1 VRGGCGQPPF
11 ATDLREC
18 AILLAKL
25 VAREMNDDGAAVK
38 GNTPIVSP
46 STVAPSGEIV
56 LTSRLY
62 TLDKKRRRVLAGLTP
77 EETTEFEL
85 LDAQLPLDGKP
96 AWRHSELPLSPKEQR
111 WLELFRRTEAARKQT
126 AA

>member
-1 VRGGCGQPPF
+1 
-11 ATDLREC
+11 
-18 AILLAKL
+18 
-25 VAREMNDDGAAVK
+25 MMGAEVK
-38 GNTPIVSP
+38 GNTPIASQ
-46 STVAPSGEIV
+46 SALAPSGDEV
-56 LTSRLY
+56 LLTSCMY

-96 AWRHSELPLSPKEQR
+96 VRRPSDLPLSPKDQR
-111 WLELFRRTEAARKQT
+111 WLELFRRMEAARKQT